1 MQALPIRPGRRTLDR
16 ESWPGGLS
24 VGGPVCYV
32 ALQIGGPQPAP
43 PHRVLQLTTHSKA
56 SRMLPERSFREMLR
70 QGTPL
75 VGTVLT
81 MPSAAVAEVLSAVG
95 YDWLFVDGE
104 HGPMG
109 IEAVTAI
116 LQAAQHRC
124 PCLVRI
130 PALGEVWVKRAL
142 DAGADGIIA
151 PLVNSAE
158 DARRVVAWAKYPPA
172 GRRSVG
178 GGRAHGYGL
187 TFDRY
192 IRSANDRVAV
202 IVQIE
207 HVAGAD
213 RIASI
218 LAVAGIDAVFIGPYD
233 LSGSLGIPGR
243 IDAPEVQAHIREV
256 RDACLAQGKPLGIF
270 TAEAESARLYIEQ
283 GFTLLAVGAD
293 AVHLGQAAEAS
304 LARLRA

>member
-1 MQALPIRPGRRTLDR
+1 
-16 ESWPGGLS
+16 
-24 VGGPVCYV
+24 
-32 ALQIGGPQPAP
+32 
-43 PHRVLQLTTHSKA
+43 
-56 SRMLPERSFREMLR
+56 MLPDRSFREMLR
-70 QGTPL
+70 QGLPL

-109 IEAVTAI
+109 IEAITAI

-130 PALGEVWVKRAL
+130 PALEEVWVKRAL

-192 IRSANDRVAV
+192 IRAANERTAV
-202 IVQIE
+202 VVQIE
-207 HVAGAD
+207 HVAGAG

-218 LAVAGIDAVFIGPYD
+218 LEVEGIDAVFIGPYD

-256 RDACLAQGKPLGIF
+256 RDACLTRGKPLGIF
-270 TAEAESARLYIEQ
+270 TAEAEAARAYSDQ
-283 GFTLLAVGAD
+283 GFILLAVGAD

-304 LARLRA
+304 LARLRK